1 LVEEVCG
8 GSPLFLSIFL
18 QIGFFNCMKKG
29 YYQITEALESAA
41 AGNDQINQ
49 VTWGNIFDLDFRK
62 MDMFP
67 IAHMITGNATLG
79 ERTITYEFDLLVMDI
94 VDYSKEAKDLYEG
107 NMTKQDIYH
116 RTLAVISEILA
127 SFRRGDQYDAYFRLT
142 NDPVA
147 EPFDEDME
155 ANVCGWK
162 ATLLIEA
169 INPNNIC

>member
-1 LVEEVCG
+1 
-8 GSPLFLSIFL
+8 
-18 QIGFFNCMKKG
+18 MKKG

-41 AGNDQINQ
+41 SGNDQINQ
-49 VTWGNIFDLDFRK
+49 VAWGNIFDVDFRK
-62 MDMFP
+62 QDMYP
-67 IAHMITGNATLG
+67 YAHIITGNATLQ

-94 VDYSKEAKDLYEG
+94 VDYSKEAKDLIEG
-107 NMTKQDIYH
+107 NMSKQDIYH
-116 RTLAVISEILA
+116 RTLAAISEILA
-127 SFRRGDQYDAYFRLT
+127 TFRRGDQYDAYFRLA

-162 ATLLIEA
+162 ITLEIEA

>member
-1 LVEEVCG
+1 
-8 GSPLFLSIFL
+8 
-18 QIGFFNCMKKG
+18 MKKG

-41 AGNDQINQ
+41 SGNDFINQ

-67 IAHMITGNATLG
+67 VAHVITGTAQLS

-107 NMTKQDIYH
+107 NMMKQDIYH
-116 RTLAVISEILA
+116 RTLSIISEILA
-127 SFRRGDQYDAYFRLT
+127 TFRRGDQYDAYFRLA
-142 NDPVA
+142 NDPIA

-155 ANVCGWK
+155 SNVCGWK
-162 ATLLIEA
+162 ITLEIEA
-169 INPNNIC
+169 ANPNSIC

>member
-1 LVEEVCG
+1 
-8 GSPLFLSIFL
+8 
-18 QIGFFNCMKKG
+18 MKKG

-41 AGNDQINQ
+41 SGNDQINQ
-49 VTWGNIFDLDFRK
+49 VAWGNIFDVDFRK
-62 MDMFP
+62 QDMYP
-67 IAHMITGNATLG
+67 YAHIITGNAVLQ

-94 VDYSKEAKDLYEG
+94 VDYSKEAKDLIEG
-107 NMTKQDIYH
+107 NMSKQDIYH
-116 RTLAVISEILA
+116 RTLAAISEILA
-127 SFRRGDQYDAYFRLT
+127 TFRRGDQYDAYFRLA

-162 ATLLIEA
+162 ITLEIEA

>member
-1 LVEEVCG
+1 
-8 GSPLFLSIFL
+8 
-18 QIGFFNCMKKG
+18 MKKG

-41 AGNDQINQ
+41 SANDFINQ

-67 IAHMITGNATLG
+67 IAHVITGTAQLS

-107 NMTKQDIYH
+107 NMMKQDIYH
-116 RTLAVISEILA
+116 RTLSIISEILA
-127 SFRRGDQYDAYFRLT
+127 TFRRGDQYDAYFRLA
-142 NDPVA
+142 NDPIA

-155 ANVCGWK
+155 SNVCGWK
-162 ATLLIEA
+162 ITLQVEA
-169 INPNNIC
+169 ANPNSIC

>member
-1 LVEEVCG
+1 
-8 GSPLFLSIFL
+8 
-18 QIGFFNCMKKG
+18 MKKG
-29 YYQITEALESAA
+29 YYQITEALEGAASA
-41 AGNDQINQ
+41 NDMVNQ

-62 MDMFP
+62 QDMFP
-67 IAHMITGNATLG
+67 IAHIITGSAVLE

-94 VDYSKEAKDLYEG
+94 VDYSKDSKDLIEG
-107 NMTKQDIYH
+107 NMMKQDIYH
-116 RTLAVISEILA
+116 RTLAAISEILA
-127 SFRRGDQYDAYFRLT
+127 TFRRGTEYDAYFRLA

-162 ATLLIEA
+162 ATLQIEA